1 MKITDKQR
9 DILED
14 NFNIYNAE
22 DNIMELE
29 SWTDGGVDMTIYI
42 GTDEDL
48 IQTLKD
54 YVNNF
59 NIDEEIDLYREGKD
73 YREHFTISESLKD
86 FEDYIE
92 FIKGIIKQLEESD
105 KTYTNECGVC
115 PKCGKEDLEYG
126 SIELEDNM
134 CYFPY
139 ECKSCGLKG
148 EEWYSMQFSGHNI
161 YNENGDCI
169 EL

>member
-9 DILED
+9 KILED
-14 NFNIYNAE
+14 NFKIYNDE
-22 DNIMELE
+22 DNLMELE
-29 SWTDGGVDMTIYI
+29 SWTNGGVDMIIHIDTNNDLVEELENYI
-42 GTDEDL
+42 
-48 IQTLKD
+48 
-54 YVNNF
+54 NNF
-59 NIDEEIDLYREGKD
+59 NINIAYEYVNK
-73 YREHFTISESLKD
+73 KD
-86 FEDYIE
+86 FKDYIE
-92 FIKGIIKQLEESD
+92 FVKGVIKQLRESD
-105 KTYTNECGVC
+105 KTYTNKCGVC
-115 PKCGKEDLEYG
+115 PKCKKEDLEYG

-148 EEWYSMQFSGHNI
+148 KEWYSMEFAGHSI

>member
-9 DILED
+9 KILED
-14 NFNIYNAE
+14 NFKIYNDE
-22 DNIMELE
+22 DNLMELE
-29 SWTDGGVDMTIYI
+29 SWTNGGVDMIIYI
-42 GTDEDL
+42 DTNNDL
-48 IQTLKD
+48 IEELENYID
-54 YVNNF
+54 NF
-59 NIDEEIDLYREGKD
+59 NIDEEIDLYREDKD
-73 YREHFTISESLKD
+73 YRDNFTISESLKD

-92 FIKGIIKQLEESD
+92 FVKGVIEQLRESD
-105 KTYTNECGVC
+105 KAYTNKCGVC

-126 SIELEDNM
+126 SIKLEGNM

-139 ECKSCGLKG
+139 ECKSCGLEG
-148 EEWYSMQFSGHNI
+148 EEWYSMQFTGHNI